1 MDSKEVWVVKDD
13 INGKMT
19 VCSTEGSA
27 YRKVLQFYV
36 EFLTKSLEKTR
47 NMSDA
52 DDVIRVYETVIYD
65 LKTLARSRYIEDI
78 AGIHKAEFMIENK
91 E

>member
-13 INGKMT
+13 INGEMT

-36 EFLTKSLEKTR
+36 ELLTNSLEKTK
-47 NMSDA
+47 NMSDT
-52 DDVIRVYETVIYD
+52 DDVIHVYETVIYD
-65 LKTLARSRYIEDI
+65 LKTLARSRYIEDVM
-78 AGIHKAEFMIENK
+78 GIYKAEFID
-91 E
+91 

>member
-13 INGKMT
+13 INGEMT

-36 EFLTKSLEKTR
+36 ELLTNSLEKTK

-65 LKTLARSRYIEDI
+65 LKTLARSRYIKDI
-78 AGIHKAEFMIENK
+78 AGIHKAEFID
-91 E
+91 

>member
-1 MDSKEVWVVKDD
+1 MDNKKVWIVENAD
-13 INGKMT
+13 GKMV

-36 EFLTKSLEKTR
+36 ELLTNSLEKTK

-65 LKTLARSRYIEDI
+65 LKTLARSRYIEDVMD
-78 AGIHKAEFMIENK
+78 IHKAEFID
-91 E
+91 

>member
-13 INGKMT
+13 INGEMT

-36 EFLTKSLEKTR
+36 ELLTNSLEKTK

-65 LKTLARSRYIEDI
+65 LKTLARSRYIEDVM
-78 AGIHKAEFMIENK
+78 GIYKAEFID
-91 E
+91 

>member
-13 INGKMT
+13 INGEIT

-36 EFLTKSLEKTR
+36 ELLTNSLEKTK

-65 LKTLARSRYIEDI
+65 LKTLARSRYIEDVM
-78 AGIHKAEFMIENK
+78 GIHKAEFID
-91 E
+91 

>member
-13 INGKMT
+13 INGEMT

-36 EFLTKSLEKTR
+36 ELLTNSLEKTK

-78 AGIHKAEFMIENK
+78 AGIHKAEFID
-91 E
+91 